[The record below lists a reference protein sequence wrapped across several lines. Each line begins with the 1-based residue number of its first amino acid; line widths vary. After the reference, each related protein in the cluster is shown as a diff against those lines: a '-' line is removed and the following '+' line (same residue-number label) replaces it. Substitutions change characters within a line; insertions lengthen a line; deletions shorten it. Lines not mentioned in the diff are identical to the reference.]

1 MLKKG
6 TVFVRYRLKKW
17 ADKWL
22 ALALLLIVAG
32 LWMGFPNGPNRS
44 RPAAFPPLAWGSDG
58 PSFRVIEEAFNVI
71 RKNHYSDPR
80 DRKLILAA
88 LDGIRAKVSADEG
101 KDGLSETKGTEG
113 VSWRIGPK
121 EIAILVQDN
130 VDGDLRPLSRAFH
143 FVRAAFYPKEKEARE
158 LAYAAIR
165 GMMKG
170 LDPHS
175 ALMPPEAFH
184 ELQVETRGEF
194 GGIGIE
200 ITIRDGKLTV
210 VSPIDGTPAY
220 RLGVK
225 AEDHIVRIEDF
236 NTKGITLRGAVRRM
250 RGPKGIP
257 VTIHV
262 WRENIEKSL
271 VFTIIRDIIRV
282 QSVKSKVLPGKIGY
296 IRLRSFVESSS
307 RDLLKAMRK
316 LKRKKIRGLVLDLR
330 NNPGGL
336 LRQAVQVADMF
347 LRKGSLIV
355 YTRGK
360 RLEHSLRFVDRR
372 TGPFGRVPMIIL
384 VNSGSASA
392 SEIVTGALQDL
403 HRALIMGTRTFG
415 KGSVQTIIPLSD
427 GSGLRIT
434 TALYYTPKGREIH
447 AKGIPPDAVVRQ
459 PGDTRKGDVVLEKEL
474 LRRHRERN
482 KAGRGAVAK
491 PKKPE
496 TAPQPQAA
504 PPKPIRLGSEEDY
517 QLKVARRILDESP
530 DRRVAQLMIRARR
543 VLALLAQKPA
553 GGGGVNNPKKQGAR
567 P

>member
-1 MLKKG
+1 
-6 TVFVRYRLKKW
+6 
-17 ADKWL
+17 
-22 ALALLLIVAG
+22 
-32 LWMGFPNGPNRS
+32 
-44 RPAAFPPLAWGSDG
+44 
-58 PSFRVIEEAFNVI
+58 VIEEAFNVI

-88 LDGIRAKVSADEG
+88 LDGIRAKVETDEG
-101 KDGLSETKGTEG
+101 KGGLSESEETEG
-113 VSWRIGPK
+113 VRWRIGSK
-121 EIAILVQDN
+121 EVALPVR
-130 VDGDLRPLSRAFH
+130 GDLEDDLKPLSRAFD
-143 FVRAAFYPKEKEARE
+143 FVRSAYYPGKKKARE
-158 LAYAAIR
+158 LAYAAIQ

-175 ALMPPEAFH
+175 VLMPPEAFH

-210 VSPIDGTPAY
+210 VSPIDGTPAF

-225 AEDHIVRIEDF
+225 AGDHIVRIEDF
-236 NTKGITLRGAVRRM
+236 NTKGITLREAVRRM
-250 RGPKGIP
+250 RGPKGTP
-257 VTIHV
+257 VTIQV
-262 WRENIEKSL
+262 RRENVGKPL

-307 RDLLKAMRK
+307 RDLLKAM
-316 LKRKKIRGLVLDLR
+316 LSFKKEEIRGLVLDLR

-336 LRQAVQVADMF
+336 LRQAVQVADLF
-347 LRKGSLIV
+347 LGKGSLIV

-360 RLEHSLRFVDRR
+360 RAEHSLRFMDRR
-372 TGPFGRVPMIIL
+372 SGPFGRVPMVVL

-403 HRALIMGTRTFG
+403 HRALVMGTRTFG

-434 TALYYTPKGREIH
+434 TAIYYTPKGREIH

-459 PGDTRKGDVVLEKEL
+459 PGDNRKGDVVLEKEL
-474 LRRHRERN
+474 LRRHKERN
-482 KAGRGAVAK
+482 KAGRGAVTK

-496 TAPQPQAA
+496 AAPKPQAS
-504 PPKPIRLGSEEDY
+504 PVKPIRLGSEDDY
-517 QLKVARRILDESP
+517 QLSVARRILDESP

-543 VLALLAQKPA
+543 VLALLAQTSS
-553 GGGGVNNPKKQGAR
+553 GGEGVDNPKKRGAR